1 MATLTYESLS
11 VNLKQALEREADT
24 IVRQLMAR
32 NQSMTTVGFADFE
45 LAMRE
50 ALMNLA
56 KQHAKTRRD

>member
-1 MATLTYESLS
+1 MAILTHETLLI
-11 VNLKQALEREADT
+11 NLKQALEREADT

-50 ALMNLA
+50 ALMDLA
-56 KQHAKTRRD
+56 KQHAKTHRG